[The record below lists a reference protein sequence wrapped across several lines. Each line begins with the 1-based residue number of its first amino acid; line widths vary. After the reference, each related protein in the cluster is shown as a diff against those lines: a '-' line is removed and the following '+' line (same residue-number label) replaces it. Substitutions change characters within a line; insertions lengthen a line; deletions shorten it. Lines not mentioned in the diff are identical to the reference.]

1 MSQSAEA
8 FLASHELLTLATA
21 SSSGEPHAAPV
32 FYATDGTTVYFSLN
46 ASSQSYKNIQENGRA
61 SVAVGDA
68 PDAGQDWKAA
78 KGIQITGDV
87 TDIEGDEEREAGE
100 KVAAR
105 YSYLDDVFSGGDF
118 FRLDPD
124 EVHYVD
130 NSGDGDEAFEALGVE
145 WKRSTVD

>member
-46 ASSQSYKNIQENGRA
+46 ANSQSYKNIKENGRA

-68 PDAGQDWKAA
+68 PDAGEDWKAA

-87 TDIEGDEEREAGE
+87 TDIEGDEEREAGQ

-118 FRLDPD
+118 FRLDPT

-130 NSGDGDEAFEALGVE
+130 NSTDGDEAFEALGVQ

>member
-1 MSQSAEA
+1 MSQSAED
-8 FLASHELLTLATA
+8 FLAAHELLTLATA

-46 ASSQSYKNIQENGRA
+46 ANSQSYKNIKENGRA

-68 PDAGQDWKAA
+68 PDAGEDWKAA

-87 TDIEGDEEREAGE
+87 TDIEGDEEREAGQ

-118 FRLDPD
+118 FRLDPT

-130 NSGDGDEAFEALGVE
+130 NSTDGDEAFEALGVQ